1 MYNKIV
7 NAINNNKLTLDTD
20 SISNKTTAQR
30 LFLNPFKREMDR
42 YLLAVQSVGGP
53 DWESLNFA
61 GI

>member
-7 NAINNNKLTLDTD
+7 NAINKNKLTLDTD
-20 SISNKTTAQR
+20 SNATKVQR

-42 YLLAVQSVGGP
+42 YLLAVQSEGGP